1 MLKQKFHIDEI
12 AEMCKPKETKVMKK
26 VNKEIKQKDKPI
38 NPKDVFSKT
47 PKNTKGGSHYKRS
60 VENKRE
66 PKRATIEDMVSYW
79 DFKNEFLS

>member
-1 MLKQKFHIDEI
+1 MLKYKNHIDEI

-26 VNKEIKQKDKPI
+26 VNKEIKQKDKPL

-60 VENKRE
+60 VETSKE
-66 PKRATIEDMVSYW
+66 PKRMTLEDMTSY
-79 DFKNEFLS
+79 

>member
-1 MLKQKFHIDEI
+1 MLKSKIHIDEI

-47 PKNTKGGSHYKRS
+47 PKNTKGGIHYKRS
-60 VENKRE
+60 VESSKESKRM
-66 PKRATIEDMVSYW
+66 TMEDMTSY
-79 DFKNEFLS
+79 